1 MKVEWEESDI
11 KPGRRYGRPKT
22 AELWI
27 IGFLAGA
34 NSDIRY
40 VSISLSD
47 GMVTKPASLAGLA
60 ATLTE
65 GGYQPEELLPKE

>member
-11 KPGRRYGRPKT
+11 KPGRRYGKPLT
-22 AELWI
+22 AERWV
-27 IGFLAGA
+27 IGFLAGSGNNA
-34 NSDIRY
+34 RF

-47 GMVTKPASLAGLA
+47 GMVTKPSTLAGLA
-60 ATLTE
+60 ATLNE